1 MTTGEFILCIIGI
14 TLVIYLLG
22 KYALEQGQ
30 RIESRKEFFK
40 NMNEH
45 DKKLKKLKN
54 GSRN

>member
-30 RIESRKEFFK
+30 RIENRKEFFK